1 MRVGIIILPDQ
12 RWATAERR
20 WRLAEEYGF
29 DHAWTY
35 DHLGWRNLVDGPWF
49 DAVPTLT
56 AAALVT
62 SRIGLG
68 TLVASPHVRHPVTF
82 AREVTAL
89 DDVSA
94 GRLLLGIGAGAVGPA
109 FDALVLGRPELSP
122 RARTDRYAEFLEVL
136 DRLLR
141 EDRLTFHGEYY
152 DAVDARA
159 TPGCVQQPRVPFIV
173 AANGPRSLRLAAQYG
188 QGWVTTGGASDDL
201 DGWWRVVA
209 GSVRRFDDLLGA
221 AGRELSSVDRYLS
234 VDASQVYALSTVD
247 AFTDAAGR
255 ARELGFTDLLVHWP
269 RSEEYYV
276 GSESVLE
283 AVVADVLPG
292 VQRDD

>member
-1 MRVGIIILPDQ
+1 
-12 RWATAERR
+12 
-20 WRLAEEYGF
+20 
-29 DHAWTY
+29 
-35 DHLGWRNLVDGPWF
+35 
-49 DAVPTLT
+49 
-56 AAALVT
+56 
-62 SRIGLG
+62 
-68 TLVASPHVRHPVTF
+68 
-82 AREVTAL
+82 
-89 DDVSA
+89 
-94 GRLLLGIGAGAVGPA
+94 
-109 FDALVLGRPELSP
+109 
-122 RARTDRYAEFLEVL
+122 VL